1 MQPVYTFIF
10 LARSAIV
17 CEEYH
22 AKALKGPFAMKD
34 DLPTPQANEPE
45 EGVKLDWVKPEIT
58 DFEAVT
64 VTRGISYRAGDG
76 ISNLS

>member
-1 MQPVYTFIF
+1 
-10 LARSAIV
+10 
-17 CEEYH
+17 
-22 AKALKGPFAMKD
+22 MKD